1 MDDLDKYVYIENILS
16 KDERELL
23 FNYVKLFNINNKD
36 NFCSQCKLHETFRY
50 GDPITDSLLQSKK
63 QIFEKEANL
72 NLIETYSFWRLYKK
86 FSSLEKHTDRESC
99 EVTISVNVAADLE
112 WPLFIGNERIIIKPG
127 DGVLYFGAKVEHWRE
142 EYEGDY
148 SLQIFLHY
156 VLKDGKFTEYK
167 WDKREYIGAPKNAF

>member
-1 MDDLDKYVYIENILS
+1 MDDLNKYVYVENILS

-23 FNYVKLFNINNKD
+23 FNYVKLFNINNRD

-99 EVTISVNVAADLE
+99 EVTVSVNVAADLE

-142 EYEGDY
+142 EYDGDY

-167 WDKREYIGAPKNAF
+167 WDKREYLGAPKNAF